1 MWLVPANFYQ
11 TQLILRLN
19 ADLELPH
26 CVHSKEPGPFHWA
39 QLKEERAWMEH
50 LCVRVCS
57 ILLLDGKSGF
67 SFAYYPPPPN
77 LIWVCSFWKVLGIS
91 LFTFYHPGASLDK
104 RMGERRAK
112 SQGSQ
117 EFISQT

>member
-39 QLKEERAWMEH
+39 QLKEERARMEH

-67 SFAYYPPPPN
+67 SFVYNPPPQSN
-77 LIWVCSFWKVLGIS
+77 LGMFVLESSGHLSFYFLPPRGFLEQKDGREVC
-91 LFTFYHPGASLDK
+91 
-104 RMGERRAK
+104 
-112 SQGSQ
+112 
-117 EFISQT
+117 

>member
-1 MWLVPANFYQ
+1 MWPVPPNFYQ
-11 TQLILRLN
+11 THLTLRLN

-39 QLKEERAWMEH
+39 QLKEERARMEH

-67 SFAYYPPPPN
+67 SFVYTATPP
-77 LIWVCSFWKVLGIS
+77 I
-91 LFTFYHPGASLDK
+91 
-104 RMGERRAK
+104 
-112 SQGSQ
+112 
-117 EFISQT
+117 

>member
-1 MWLVPANFYQ
+1 MWPVPANFYQ
-11 TQLILRLN
+11 THLTLRLN

-39 QLKEERAWMEH
+39 QLKEERARMEH

-67 SFAYYPPPPN
+67 SFVYTATPQSN
-77 LIWVCSFWKVLGIS
+77 LGMSILESSRHLSFY
-91 LFTFYHPGASLDK
+91 FYHPGTSLDK
-104 RMGERRAK
+104 RDGKEVC
-112 SQGSQ
+112 
-117 EFISQT
+117 